1 MDAYIYAW
9 NPSKWKW
16 IDLAYAVSIV
26 NSGEKYYG
34 QWSCGRSQKPS
45 PNDIFLLMKLG
56 RDPSGAAKGV
66 VGCGKILSNPEIIEH
81 WDESQRNDGKTVL
94 STSVFFDALS
104 DRPLITHD
112 ELSSRFPK
120 VHWTPQQSGISIE
133 LEVAKRI
140 YTELTG
146 SEPAGTNALSGLG
159 EAFLEGEAKEITIR
173 NYDRCSRAREACILH
188 HGFSCAV
195 CGFSFK
201 ERYGEIGS
209 DYIEVHH
216 LTPISEKGGSYLVN
230 PIQDLRPVCAN
241 CHRMLHRRTPALSIE
256 ELRLCLAQ

>member
-16 IDLAYAVSIV
+16 IDLAYSVSIV

-34 QWSCGRSQKPS
+34 QWSCGRSRKPS
-45 PNDIFLLMKLG
+45 PGDIFLLMKLG
-56 RDPSGAAKGV
+56 TDLSGVEKGV

-81 WDESQRNDGKTVL
+81 WDESQRNDGKAVL
-94 STSVFFDALS
+94 STSVLFYALS

-112 ELSSRFPK
+112 ELSSRFPQ

-133 LEVAKRI
+133 LEVAKQI

-146 SEPAGTNALSGLG
+146 SEPLATNVLNDQG
-159 EAFLEGEAKEITIR
+159 EIFPEGEAKEITIK

-188 HGFSCAV
+188 HGFNCAV

-201 ERYGEIGS
+201 ERYGDIGC

-216 LTPISEKGGSYLVN
+216 LTPISGKGGSYLVD
-230 PIQDLRPVCAN
+230 PIHDLRPVCAN
-241 CHRMLHRRTPALSIE
+241 CHRMLHRRTPVLSIE
-256 ELRLCLAQ
+256 ELRTCLA

>member
-45 PNDIFLLMKLG
+45 PGDIFLLMKLG

-140 YTELTG
+140 YTELKG
-146 SEPAGTNALSGLG
+146 SEPAGTNALSDLG